1 MQSWTFFNSL
11 KLLDVVSY
19 FVHIIS
25 SKTFAALCVWPHNK
39 ALVLT
44 LEIKLPNG
52 FRFLKLMEFN
62 EFKKMNLHASTQLK
76 DHVTRREAA
85 SVVGEYGAS
94 DPVTNRCA
102 GIFGIFTPK
111 NASFWKQNNCKFFF
125 TRSWNTFPH
134 ITSYWIYPR

>member
-1 MQSWTFFNSL
+1 
-11 KLLDVVSY
+11 
-19 FVHIIS
+19 
-25 SKTFAALCVWPHNK
+25 
-39 ALVLT
+39 
-44 LEIKLPNG
+44 
-52 FRFLKLMEFN
+52 MEFN

-111 NASFWKQNNCKFFF
+111 MQASENKIIASFSSHVPEILFL
-125 TRSWNTFPH
+125 T
-134 ITSYWIYPR
+134 

>member
-1 MQSWTFFNSL
+1 M
-11 KLLDVVSY
+11 
-19 FVHIIS
+19 
-25 SKTFAALCVWPHNK
+25 
-39 ALVLT
+39 LT

-94 DPVTNRCA
+94 GARVSLEFLP
-102 GIFGIFTPK
+102 PK
-111 NASFWKQNNCKFFF
+111 MQASENKIIASFSSHVPEILFL
-125 TRSWNTFPH
+125 T
-134 ITSYWIYPR
+134 

>member
-1 MQSWTFFNSL
+1 
-11 KLLDVVSY
+11 
-19 FVHIIS
+19 
-25 SKTFAALCVWPHNK
+25 
-39 ALVLT
+39 
-44 LEIKLPNG
+44 
-52 FRFLKLMEFN
+52 MEFN

-111 NASFWKQNNCKFFF
+111 NASF
-125 TRSWNTFPH
+125 
-134 ITSYWIYPR
+134 